1 MAAWVIS
8 SAAFSQSTDYL
19 SQWKSAGESWTDTPV
34 SFQEIT
40 NDTLPDGVTYFSD
53 TTIISDSKTKINC
66 LYHSLSALYPETGTI
81 TWRFSVVSA
90 VANSSTNNFKIYLF
104 ANDSL
109 PDSNG
114 FEAFAIGTGLKTG
127 IYPQLCL
134 LKYSGKDMDILAAT
148 DIMFDTKPSIKDL
161 TIQRTSQ
168 GVWTINGETIYTE
181 PDPQMYIADYL
192 TIENR
197 HTKTGNAAF
206 NIRPMQLTF
215 EHTGNTIEAKI
226 LGAEIVDDGVVSVQV
241 DGRIN
246 PTSALDVKN
255 YQINGFNPDSVHFNG
270 KEIRL
275 FFNTK
280 VFNNTQLELSA
291 KNIQQ
296 TAGGNMPD
304 YTETLLLP
312 MYGGIVINEIMCDVS
327 PEPAN
332 LPAVK
337 YIELFNPS
345 KYSFSL
351 KNCALLAG
359 DYKFTFPDTE
369 ISAGEYV
376 IVCRSN
382 ELDSYAKTITHFD
395 DSKIVTKDRKLTLVN
410 QAGYIVD
417 SLTYTLDMYGD
428 KVKSSGGYS
437 LERRDPKNIYMLNGN
452 WTASLDISGGTP
464 GRVNSTLTT
473 VSDNTPPRI
482 ISTSVVNNNTINIV
496 FSKNI
501 IADGSKINLNGKAPL
516 ECVANLS
523 TITATFETR

>member
-40 NDTLPDGVTYFSD
+40 NDTLPEGVTYFSD
-53 TTIISDSKTKINC
+53 TTIISDSKTKINY

-168 GVWTINGETIYTE
+168 GVWTINGETVYTE

-215 EHTGNTIEAKI
+215 EHTGNTIEAKM

-246 PTSALDVKN
+246 PTSALDVEN

-280 VFNNTQLELSA
+280 AFNNTQLELSA

-351 KNCALLAG
+351 KNCALFAG

-382 ELDSYAKTITHFD
+382 DLDSYAKTITH
-395 DSKIVTKDRKLTLVN
+395 
-410 QAGYIVD
+410 
-417 SLTYTLDMYGD
+417 
-428 KVKSSGGYS
+428 
-437 LERRDPKNIYMLNGN
+437 
-452 WTASLDISGGTP
+452 
-464 GRVNSTLTT
+464 
-473 VSDNTPPRI
+473 
-482 ISTSVVNNNTINIV
+482 
-496 FSKNI
+496 
-501 IADGSKINLNGKAPL
+501 
-516 ECVANLS
+516 
-523 TITATFETR
+523 